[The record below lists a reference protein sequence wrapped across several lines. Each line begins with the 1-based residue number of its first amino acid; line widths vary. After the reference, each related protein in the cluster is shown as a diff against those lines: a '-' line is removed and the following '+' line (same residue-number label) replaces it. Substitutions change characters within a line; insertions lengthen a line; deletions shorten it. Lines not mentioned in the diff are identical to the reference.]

1 MQLISVP
8 LSVVMPL
15 LDMMK
20 KYLLEEMQF
29 PTDARDSLFVPI
41 PLWVTVCHCPWLG
54 RSVDRIKLETHVKD
68 TNVSHSDS
76 CCSGALEL
84 FVVWSQICALHLLSL
99 LLFFFFW
106 QTKFPYLW
114 ACPKNMT
121 ATSQIPFLSKTH
133 QSHLMWK
140 SMIPATTLMIPPSPT
155 SGTLEMEV
163 VYL

>member
-29 PTDARDSLFVPI
+29 PTDACDSLFVPI

-68 TNVSHSDS
+68 TNISHSDS

-99 LLFFFFW
+99 LLFFFSGR
-106 QTKFPYLW
+106 QNSHI
-114 ACPKNMT
+114 CEHDPKTWPQHLRFHFYQRLTNHIWCENPW
-121 ATSQIPFLSKTH
+121 SQPL
-133 QSHLMWK
+133 L
-140 SMIPATTLMIPPSPT
+140 
-155 SGTLEMEV
+155 
-163 VYL
+163 